1 MRKSRNG
8 QSGLF
13 AAITKFTVLAMCFA
27 TVFALVLTAGVLDVD
42 TSANVADA
50 APNGG
55 GGIAAIDLA
64 GASPENNA
72 TIQTNMHAGS
82 RAQFSVTYDLSKMTF
97 GANNIS
103 YWQTADNDTQVLIW
117 QGKEPEEIG
126 LNESVESWTGTD
138 DPYSWGVAPN
148 SYYYDTTEH
157 SLGTNYAAINVQ
169 IPDVIQ
175 RYIDAGATVSAKYS
189 ATLLGHLAGYTRDTY
204 INLVAGTGPQTAQE
218 VGSRTNNHSEKHNDE
233 NAAPTESET
242 ISVDSNA
249 TTLTLFIGR
258 DIQSTNAIFTSFTNC
273 QRAAMIRAKNTK
285 VTFTIT
291 PAEKF
296 SAEHDKHAPEI
307 YEFDEQNSTFM
318 SAVENYLNPAR
329 TGILNDI
336 RSSNMMD
343 DVDASA
349 ANTSGVINL
358 TSVVRAGTI
367 SAGSGSYA
375 KRLSFTVQDISSYM
389 VGEGDQAQEVRDEAS
404 TESESYYA
412 GLQSITI
419 GGTTRVT
426 VTPSWSDRDSVWQS
440 AANTFSYD
448 GGSGYAVF
456 NIEAA
461 RDMGTVDLYF
471 SGNTSAGVTLTLTD
485 SAGQAKSYTINIS
498 GVKTDGPNMPDF
510 SMSSALEEGLELV
523 GKDGFMTMWAFEN
536 MEVVFNSMGS
546 AEDPLVWFFVAEKFD
561 NDKFAGYSAAPTL
574 SDDDVS
580 GYYPFTY
587 IYEDSGVGWTGDDVY
602 NFAAG
607 TLYGEKQYN
616 GTEGASGTGYYRFT
630 FYAMNYA
637 GYITE
642 TGVSRYVK
650 VDVTSPT
657 NTATVTYKHPDK
669 RPYAAGDTNKDYT
682 IDPVSERG
690 AFVGGPLTVTIEWTE
705 NISGNR
711 VQIVSADGQQ
721 LYHVFVKDGK
731 ITKIMN
737 ASNGSEIECEVAE
750 NKVTFN
756 GVGSDQFESVVIELT
771 TAAEGKCSLAVT
783 YTAPQGGVFDAGDAF
798 TVYSNA
804 DMPTENYLRDAEY
817 AQMSDSTNWG
827 DYVCVYID
835 LEAIDAED
843 VELTDGDPGFIAVNE
858 SGTIPEGEDRN
869 WYTASWSMNKV
880 TLTLT
885 DESDSYASIYYITK
899 HYTSDEEFA
908 AGRAE
913 IETIRNGWDFTN
925 ASGGWNVHNAVDGW
939 STPVTLEFGSDAG
952 YYVTYV
958 ILVDGAM
965 NKSDVAV
972 FGVLVDAYEYRLSA
986 VYAEG
991 YQDKLGA
998 PYVIGFVGADGKPV
1012 TADTIFHRGDEVTF
1026 SAKLGDAYAGAY
1038 VPYKLEKKDANG
1050 DILGDIYK
1058 HPYDNNKAAFTT
1070 DGIQDGYAYISVESD
1085 VTLKLNVDRNSVE
1098 KLPMLAAEGGGT
1110 YAQIVFSY
1118 RKLVDVK
1125 PTTDMT
1131 DYTGKEI
1138 TPEFSVT
1145 DLTANKGSVTFGNG
1159 ESPYEFSSVHNDY
1172 GFKSI
1177 LHAGTYTINVTYS
1190 AKESEFYVLNAEG
1203 SYPYTVNKGSIE
1215 MEVGFK
1221 EGSHTYGDVTAG
1233 NVMELINYNIKSG
1246 LVEADNGKSFTNL
1259 FGASAKFSLPGGTG
1273 YIPAGSYEVKAVFTA
1288 NDYDVTVTWTKDSNE
1303 LIIGKRGLTVTAA
1316 ENSWTYGDALPSTYQ
1331 VTVQKSAFTFDTL
1344 GLFDSAEEI
1353 AKVFGVGS
1361 SAVADGGSVWTV
1373 TVAASALRSNAAA
1386 NSFGYVKAGTYD
1398 FTEFNASAL
1407 KFNANFS
1414 AKLASDG
1421 NGQIK
1426 VSPVT
1431 VTVNPIGDIPNQ
1443 RVESEDDIA
1452 NIRIDFAAN
1461 TTTQRF
1467 GISGYL
1473 TVDASS
1479 ATGSG
1484 AYNVSD
1490 SAAALVS
1497 SHNSDG
1503 VTNVIINVD
1512 TLGRTV
1518 DITIQAATGTF
1529 VITFA
1534 ENVQFTVSYGT
1545 FWDSNLITNDGH
1557 SYTWAYYVNGE
1568 QAEAPGN
1575 PVVACYVNGYVG
1587 GADNVLNYNVGSY
1600 SIQFTV
1606 TGFEGTEGASSL
1618 NPLDFD
1624 YEYVD
1629 SNGAPATSLTVVPA
1643 EVTVTSAKLDQG
1655 QASKVYG
1662 DLEADQLSF
1671 VFEFDGLPAGYES
1684 RFGLPEIGNIH
1695 RANADGTGAG
1705 GRYDSV
1711 RDYGV
1716 FWSGYTTDAED
1727 SNLNITF
1734 AEGVFDSVIISIT
1747 PRPIDLEGS
1756 GVTIFGTNKTYDGD
1770 STAPDASITLDN
1782 TVILNGDNVKVIFTA
1797 ADYYNGTEITGK
1809 IGSGYSVLFTG
1820 VALDGTDTGNYELIL
1835 STEGQFI
1842 YGDGFKIEPNPI
1854 VISLDHFTVG
1864 KTYDAG
1870 TGTGDTEVS
1879 IAAISELVR
1888 YKFTIVSVTYESADA
1903 GSVVV
1908 TVVLGFA
1915 ELTYP
1920 GESELANYY
1929 KPGSGVSIEAATKG
1943 VNITIS
1949 GITGTIAPREIT
1961 LDDIKFLF
1969 GEEGST
1975 YRAKVYDGTASVVVP
1990 FDFED
1995 SFKGHFAEGFDV
2007 KADAAL
2013 KFAARTV
2020 TSEGAVMNVGT
2031 GYLID
2036 VTNVTLDSP
2045 NYKLAEAIKADG
2057 YKVVEGKIG
2066 GTFAINARPIELGI
2080 EIEDKTYDQS
2090 PDAEGSAWF
2099 GAAAEGESVSIG
2111 TQDYEFVRNVNAGT
2125 ADAASY
2131 EPFPYVQI
2139 GNLDSGHY
2147 WHDVRVTL
2155 TVTPRGGF
2163 DWSNYDLQG
2172 YDIEMKE
2179 GEIVIVLEKAAY
2191 LDPVTVSL
2199 TTEEIKAKDKAYD
2212 GNNSAT
2218 LDVSTAYETSA
2229 FLDGDADA
2237 VKLTYTAVFASPNAG
2252 TGIGITASGFKF
2264 VAVENSDNTNAQ
2276 FIADSY
2282 KTYTGTLTEHKGLK
2296 ADITPKVLTGVTA
2309 TLPGKTYDGTGY
2321 GGVDESKIV
2330 WELSGFVGSDANN
2343 YSVEVLAAGYA
2354 GADVA
2359 EDGNAKDGWVYGYKL
2374 VNNAQKGVMNYT
2386 IEGQEPKEYNVY
2398 SAKAAGKPFSAE
2410 LNKIIVAEYTENGA
2424 VRYLIPV
2431 GSISTADQALVDEI
2445 AEKLTLKD
2453 EKVPLNSFD
2462 ASGKID
2468 PAQLIF
2474 TVEIAPGSKVFE
2486 KTFDDTVNVYN
2497 AQYGAPDAE
2506 SGYDFKVKLEDPA
2519 SGGQAL
2525 VGITLEQD
2533 DFSVS
2538 FADANVGTGK
2548 DIIFTVN
2555 VVGEQSNNNNFIFNE
2570 SNSYTVKGAGT
2581 INPAG
2586 ADMSV
2591 GYDSGESIEAT
2602 YGSAGS
2608 ALLGFTY
2615 QLGSDK
2621 ILVDADGYAYIA
2633 ASRWNAAFGRG
2644 DNSSQ
2649 LPLPTDRLY
2658 RIDTDGAFVLITEGE
2673 TVSGDQYVRING
2685 RFTDLNVLSADGNR
2699 LINADG
2705 LISAKAGTYENA
2717 KAHVVNANFDIVE
2730 GTPATV
2736 TVNKAELT
2744 VTTDKDAYDAVYW
2757 TGTMPTPVFTVAA
2770 GNASF
2775 DDPAALAKAIKW
2787 AFKDTDGVAATVQ
2800 SKPNSEGGG
2809 SYTLTAEALDNYTV
2823 TIVNAEGKPALTI
2836 TIPALDTTVYSA
2848 VASGTRPV
2856 ELGTDGNAIAL
2867 DETDLIRGVTDADN
2881 VVIVWSTTDGVDLG
2895 TDAPANAGSY
2905 TWTATITRKIGGY
2918 HYDGAATL
2926 EGTFEIT
2933 KRNVIVSLKAGSL
2946 SFVFEEGK
2954 TYYVTDSDLV
2964 AVDAETGATV
2974 ENFVNVLGIGYS
2986 KDGVAVDGM
2995 TAAGAYNLVLT
3006 IGKEFEVNYALVD
3019 RVNAI
3024 RVTPKAVIVTVADT
3038 SKSHNVTSS
3047 DADYAGIVF
3056 DAAGFENLTVTY
3068 RDGSGKVIG
3077 STPKTP
3083 GIYTYTI
3090 SSTDPNYTVSGN
3102 TTGTIRIVVSEVS
3115 FVKDGVTYATVS
3127 FTNPVA
3133 TNYVLSDTTVSPNG
3147 NYWNIIDQNVAALAG
3162 EDEVLSTSGIVRVA
3176 LSAGGNHTSGLSEK
3190 VTVTARIPDG
3200 VAAGFDVY
3208 YVTAS
3213 GKLAPLSEL
3222 DPEFRIEGG
3231 NIVYTTDY
3239 VSNLIFV
3246 NSSAPGFNWWI
3257 IPLIAAALILILAL
3271 AILIGVLVKL
3281 HRAPDPVP
3289 VEVAP
3294 IDSIMPEPPVVA
3306 PVAAAP
3312 APVFEPAPAADI
3324 EPATYDAPAA
3334 VSKHGQPPIIGIR

>member
-50 APNGG
+50 DESTGGSGALAVSADGFTNEYMHTQLHAADTENKAQYTITLADYPNLTSYAQAYAWGGNVASVDSWTSYQGASGDFGATAQGNGVGNPSAIAVLNVTVPTVFKNLVSMGYRVDVSFSGSFYVGNSDDMEWGFGVVGSGGLMWGNSFRSGWSEDGGHFDKGNVAAVGWVNGGAVQSSSLLNTSGAATSLTAQMTNLSLVIFRATEWHVGG
-55 GGIAAIDLA
+55 GGSHIFVDNAKLTFTVSHDISDGQA
-64 GASPENNA
+64 PTA
-72 TIQTNMHAGS
+72 TIKSPTPAPVSTDWSAYDGEQWTSGIGAEFLAEAAKYNDNYTLNQESSNLTIGMNTIVQGTKTLELALKEYGVNASGS
-82 RAQFSVTYDLSKMTF
+82 RVAADPSA
-97 GANNIS
+97 AN
-103 YWQTADNDTQVLIW
+103 
-117 QGKEPEEIG
+117 
-126 LNESVESWTGTD
+126 
-138 DPYSWGVAPN
+138 
-148 SYYYDTTEH
+148 YY
-157 SLGTNYAAINVQ
+157 
-169 IPDVIQ
+169 
-175 RYIDAGATVSAKYS
+175 AGIATVSVYEGSRSEDTLSVTTDVSYGSPVSTYAEYGDGGATINYS
-189 ATLLGHLAGYTRDTY
+189 TSNARSQGTLQIIFDANTEENTPLIIVISDSGGNEAVLTVTVRGIAEQSTPNVMTD
-204 INLVAGTGPQTAQE
+204 AQE
-218 VGSRTNNHSEKHNDE
+218 VSTAVPDAGMWYVSDVTNFQLMGAAEGFDLLWFYVVDYSDVKMPEGATDVTPANLYPYKLLSSADSDE
-233 NAAPTESET
+233 FEYNFIEGTFGDATTDSNNKENGKTEGYYRFMFLA
-242 ISVDSNA
+242 IDYAGNVYNVDSNGNKFIFYA
-249 TTLTLFIGR
+249 QVDYGVPNPEVKLTYDNQNGTYKPSGDANGDGIIDPAEDTLWV
-258 DIQSTNAIFTSFTNC
+258 
-273 QRAAMIRAKNTK
+273 NTPITAEI
-285 VTFTIT
+285 TFT
-291 PAEKF
+291 P
-296 SAEHDKHAPEI
+296 
-307 YEFDEQNSTFM
+307 N
-318 SAVENYLNPAR
+318 
-329 TGILNDI
+329 
-336 RSSNMMD
+336 
-343 DVDASA
+343 
-349 ANTSGVINL
+349 
-358 TSVVRAGTI
+358 
-367 SAGSGSYA
+367 
-375 KRLSFTVQDISSYM
+375 
-389 VGEGDQAQEVRDEAS
+389 
-404 TESESYYA
+404 
-412 GLQSITI
+412 
-419 GGTTRVT
+419 
-426 VTPSWSDRDSVWQS
+426 
-440 AANTFSYD
+440 
-448 GGSGYAVF
+448 
-456 NIEAA
+456 
-461 RDMGTVDLYF
+461 F
-471 SGNTSAGVTLTLTD
+471 SGNRVVVVDANAAENYVYIEKEGDTYKIAEVRGQDMNASTSFLLQEDGTYVATGSGLLPFEKVTLSASYDAESGSVTLTAKYETASGALAEEIWSLMMYNNAYAKDYVNINYATEAVPAGWNRGVRLYIDRLAPEAPAVVDDGDYIIQNTTGAIPTGGVGDERVWYTAGWTLGAKLDLNIDEYATAYYLTKHYVAD
-485 SAGQAKSYTINIS
+485 DVYKADKKSILKDIAAGTWSAFASVRYEEYGMEYPFTL
-498 GVKTDGPNMPDF
+498 DF
-510 SMSSALEEGLELV
+510 
-523 GKDGFMTMWAFEN
+523 
-536 MEVVFNSMGS
+536 GS
-546 AEDPLVWFFVAEKFD
+546 AED
-561 NDKFAGYSAAPTL
+561 
-574 SDDDVS
+574 
-580 GYYPFTY
+580 
-587 IYEDSGVGWTGDDVY
+587 
-602 NFAAG
+602 
-607 TLYGEKQYN
+607 GE
-616 GTEGASGTGYYRFT
+616 
-630 FYAMNYA
+630 
-637 GYITE
+637 
-642 TGVSRYVK
+642 V
-650 VDVTSPT
+650 
-657 NTATVTYKHPDK
+657 
-669 RPYAAGDTNKDYT
+669 
-682 IDPVSERG
+682 
-690 AFVGGPLTVTIEWTE
+690 
-705 NISGNR
+705 
-711 VQIVSADGQQ
+711 
-721 LYHVFVKDGK
+721 
-731 ITKIMN
+731 
-737 ASNGSEIECEVAE
+737 
-750 NKVTFN
+750 
-756 GVGSDQFESVVIELT
+756 
-771 TAAEGKCSLAVT
+771 
-783 YTAPQGGVFDAGDAF
+783 
-798 TVYSNA
+798 
-804 DMPTENYLRDAEY
+804 
-817 AQMSDSTNWG
+817 
-827 DYVCVYID
+827 
-835 LEAIDAED
+835 
-843 VELTDGDPGFIAVNE
+843 
-858 SGTIPEGEDRN
+858 
-869 WYTASWSMNKV
+869 
-880 TLTLT
+880 
-885 DESDSYASIYYITK
+885 
-899 HYTSDEEFA
+899 
-908 AGRAE
+908 
-913 IETIRNGWDFTN
+913 
-925 ASGGWNVHNAVDGW
+925 
-939 STPVTLEFGSDAG
+939 G

-958 ILVDGAM
+958 FAVDRAG
-965 NKSDVAV
+965 NVGSVGEY
-972 FGVLVDAYEYRLSA
+972 GVLVDANEYRLSA

-991 YQDKLGA
+991 YQDKLGT

-1026 SAKLGDAYAGAY
+1026 SATLGDAYAGAY
-1038 VPYKLEKKDANG
+1038 VPYKLQKKRADG
-1050 DILGDIYK
+1050 SILGEIYR
-1058 HPYDNNKAAFTT
+1058 HPYDNNEAAFTT
-1070 DGIQDGYAYISVESD
+1070 DGIQNEYAYINIESD
-1085 VTLKLNVDRNSVE
+1085 GTLKLNVDRNSVE
-1098 KLPMLAAEGGGT
+1098 KLPMLGTEGGDN

-1131 DYTGKEI
+1131 DYTGREI
-1138 TPEFSVT
+1138 KPEFSVT

-1172 GFKSI
+1172 GFESI

-1203 SYPYTVNKGSIE
+1203 SYPYTVNKGSIT
-1215 MEVGFK
+1215 MEVGFEK
-1221 EGSHTYGDVTAG
+1221 SSYTYGEVTAD
-1233 NVMELINYNIKSG
+1233 NVMGRIKYDKLSG
-1246 LVEADNGKSFTNL
+1246 LVEADNGKSFTDL

-1288 NDYDVTVTWTKDSNE
+1288 NDYDVTVTWTKDSN
-1303 LIIGKRGLTVTAA
+1303 LLTIGKRGLTVTAA

-1331 VTVQKSAFTFDTL
+1331 VTVQKSAFEFDTL
-1344 GLFDSAEEI
+1344 GLFASAEQI
-1353 AKVFGVGS
+1353 ANVFGVES

-1414 AKLASDG
+1414 AALASDG
-1421 NGQIK
+1421 NGRIT

-1431 VTVNPIGDIPNQ
+1431 VTVRPVDNPAPV
-1443 RVESEDDIA
+1443 RVNDPEELLSVEISFRPSD
-1452 NIRIDFAAN
+1452 NTNKFGVSGCLYID
-1461 TTTQRF
+1461 TD
-1467 GISGYL
+1467 S
-1473 TVDASS
+1473 AS
-1479 ATGSG
+1479 GSG
-1484 AYNVSD
+1484 NYSI
-1490 SAAALVS
+1490 SADRHNLVS
-1497 SHNSDG
+1497 SHNFGEYENVRFVVEPGS
-1503 VTNVIINVD
+1503 VTVRVSFE
-1512 TLGRTV
+1512 TASGTF
-1518 DITIQAATGTF
+1518 TIQYNSSIG
-1529 VITFA
+1529 
-1534 ENVQFTVSYGT
+1534 FTTQYGT
-1545 FWDSNLITNDGH
+1545 FWDVTRLYYNSISANRNYTVTYVDGTGASAALPANPIFSVTVV
-1557 SYTWAYYVNGE
+1557 SYDGTDE
-1568 QAEAPGN
+1568 
-1575 PVVACYVNGYVG
+1575 
-1587 GADNVLNYNVGSY
+1587 NVLSNSVGSY
-1600 SIQFTV
+1600 PIDFGV
-1606 TGFEGTEGASSL
+1606 TGFDGTTEA
-1618 NPLDFD
+1618 NYADYDFRF
-1624 YEYVD
+1624 VD
-1629 SNGAPATSLTVVPA
+1629 SEGNIITSLTIVPA
-1643 EVTVTSAKLDQG
+1643 EVTITSATLDQG

-1671 VFEFDGLPAGYES
+1671 VFEFDGLPEGYES

-1734 AEGVFDSVIISIT
+1734 AEGVFDPVTISIT
-1747 PRPIDLEGS
+1747 PRPIDLKGS

-1782 TVILNGDNVKVIFTA
+1782 TVILNGDDVKVIFTA

-1854 VISLDHFTVG
+1854 VIALDHFTAG

-1870 TGTGDTEVS
+1870 TGKGDTKVF
-1879 IAAISELVR
+1879 IAAISEL
-1888 YKFTIVSVTYESADA
+1888 YGKDFTIVSVTYESADA

-1908 TVVLGFA
+1908 TVVLRFTG
-1915 ELTYP
+1915 LPYP
-1920 GESELANYY
+1920 EKGEELANYY
-1929 KPGSGVSIEAATKG
+1929 NLGSGVSIEKATNEAADEAADEV

-1949 GITGTIAPREIT
+1949 GITGTIAQREIT

-1969 GEEGST
+1969 DEEGST
-1975 YRAKVYDGTASVVVP
+1975 YRTKVYDGTASVVVP
-1990 FDFED
+1990 FDFEAT
-1995 SFKGHFAEGFDV
+1995 FKSHFAEGFDV

-2013 KFAARTV
+2013 KFAAGTV
-2020 TSEGAVMNVGT
+2020 GEAKNVGK

-2045 NYKLAEAIKADG
+2045 NYKLAEAIETDG
-2057 YKVVEGKIG
+2057 YKAVEDKIG
-2066 GTFAINARPIELGI
+2066 GTFEINARPIELGI
-2080 EIEDKTYDQS
+2080 EIEGETYDQS
-2090 PDAEGSAWF
+2090 ADAKGSAWF
-2099 GAAAEGESVSIG
+2099 GAAAAGESVSI
-2111 TQDYEFVRNVNAGT
+2111 TYQTYEFVRNANAGT

-2139 GNLDSGHY
+2139 DNFDSGHY

-2155 TVTPRGGF
+2155 TVTTSNF

-2172 YDIEMKE
+2172 YDVEVNE
-2179 GEIVIVLEKAAY
+2179 GKIVIVLEKAAY
-2191 LDPVTVSL
+2191 LDPVTISL

-2229 FLDGDADA
+2229 FLSSGDADA

-2296 ADITPKVLTGVTA
+2296 ADITPKVLTATA
-2309 TLPGKTYDGTGY
+2309 TLPGKTYDGTAY

-2330 WELSGFVGSDANN
+2330 WELTGFLGSDANN
-2343 YSVEVLAAGYA
+2343 YSVEVLAAGYN
-2354 GADVA
+2354 GADVDA
-2359 EDGNAKDGWVYGYKL
+2359 DGNPKEGFVYDYHL

-2386 IEGQEPKEYNVY
+2386 IKAHEAEEPKEYNVY
-2398 SAKAAGKPFSAE
+2398 SAKAGAEPFSAE

-2431 GSISTADQALVDEI
+2431 ESIPTAAEGETLTPEEQALVKEI
-2445 AEKLTLKD
+2445 EEKLTIP
-2453 EKVPLNSFD
+2453 EEVSLNSFS

-2506 SGYDFKVKLEDPA
+2506 SGYDFKVKLEDPT

-2548 DIIFTVN
+2548 DIIFTVLS
-2555 VVGEQSNNNNFIFNE
+2555 VGEQSNNNNFIFNE

-2581 INPAG
+2581 INAG
-2586 ADMSV
+2586 NDNMRV
-2591 GYDSGESIEAT
+2591 GYDSVDSIPAT

-2615 QLGSDK
+2615 QLGSYN
-2621 ILVDADGYAYIA
+2621 ILVDADGYAYIL
-2633 ASRWNAAFGRG
+2633 STQWNEAFGRDG
-2644 DNSSQ
+2644 TNRPA
-2649 LPLPTDRLY
+2649 LLLPTDRLY
-2658 RIDTDGAFVLITEGE
+2658 VKNTDGTFTQAEESAEGE
-2673 TVSGDQYVRING
+2673 KYVRING
-2685 RFTDLNVLSADGNR
+2685 RFTDLNVLSADRDR

-2730 GTPATV
+2730 GTSATV

-2800 SKPNSEGGG
+2800 SKPNSEGG
-2809 SYTLTAEALDNYTV
+2809 SYKLAVDELDNYTV
-2823 TIVNAEGKPALTI
+2823 KIVNAEGVDHEPALTI

-2848 VASGTRPV
+2848 VAGGTRPV
-2856 ELGTDGNAIAL
+2856 ELDTGGDAIAL
-2867 DETDLIRGVTDADN
+2867 DKTDVIRGVTDADE
-2881 VVIVWSTTDGVDLG
+2881 VVIVWSTADGVPLTG
-2895 TDAPANAGSY
+2895 APANAGSY

-2933 KRNVIVSLKAGSL
+2933 KRNVIVSLLKAGSL

-2954 TYYVTDSDLV
+2954 TYTVSASDLV
-2964 AVDAETGATV
+2964 AVDAETGAAV
-2974 ENFVNVLGIGYS
+2974 ENFVDVLVIGYS
-2986 KDGVAVDGM
+2986 KDGASVDGM

-3024 RVTPKAVIVTVADT
+3024 RVTPKAVTVTVADT
-3038 SKSHNVTSS
+3038 SKSHNVTTS

-3083 GIYTYTI
+3083 GTYTYTI

-3127 FTNPVA
+3127 FTTPVA

-3176 LSAGGNHTSGLSEK
+3176 LSAGGNHTSGFSEK

>member
-1 MRKSRNG
+1 
-8 QSGLF
+8 
-13 AAITKFTVLAMCFA
+13 
-27 TVFALVLTAGVLDVD
+27 
-42 TSANVADA
+42 
-50 APNGG
+50 
-55 GGIAAIDLA
+55 
-64 GASPENNA
+64 
-72 TIQTNMHAGS
+72 
-82 RAQFSVTYDLSKMTF
+82 
-97 GANNIS
+97 
-103 YWQTADNDTQVLIW
+103 
-117 QGKEPEEIG
+117 
-126 LNESVESWTGTD
+126 
-138 DPYSWGVAPN
+138 
-148 SYYYDTTEH
+148 
-157 SLGTNYAAINVQ
+157 
-169 IPDVIQ
+169 
-175 RYIDAGATVSAKYS
+175 
-189 ATLLGHLAGYTRDTY
+189 
-204 INLVAGTGPQTAQE
+204 
-218 VGSRTNNHSEKHNDE
+218 
-233 NAAPTESET
+233 
-242 ISVDSNA
+242 
-249 TTLTLFIGR
+249 
-258 DIQSTNAIFTSFTNC
+258 
-273 QRAAMIRAKNTK
+273 MIRANNTK

-296 SAEHDKHAPEI
+296 SAEHDKYAPEI

-318 SAVENYLNPAR
+318 SAVENYLNPAS

-336 RSSNMMD
+336 RSSNMTD

-367 SAGSGSYA
+367 RAGSGSYA

-412 GLQSITI
+412 GLKSITI
-419 GGTTRVT
+419 GGTQ
-426 VTPSWSDRDSVWQS
+426 VTPSWNKNDSVWQS

-485 SAGQAKSYTINIS
+485 SAGQEKDYTINIS
-498 GVKTDGPNMPDF
+498 GVKTDGPNMPEF

-561 NDKFAGYSAAPTL
+561 DDKFAGYRAAPTL
-574 SDDDVS
+574 SDGGVS

-607 TLYGEKQYN
+607 TLYGEKQYD
-616 GTEGASGTGYYRFT
+616 GTAGAAGTGYYRFT

-657 NTATVTYKHPDK
+657 NTATVTYKHPDN
-669 RPYAAGDTNKDYT
+669 RPNAAGDTNKDYT

-731 ITKIMN
+731 ITKIVN
-737 ASNGSEIECEVAE
+737 ASNGSEIEYEVAE
-750 NKVTFN
+750 NKITFD
-756 GVGSDQFESVVIELT
+756 GVGSNQFESVVIELT

-783 YTAPQGGVFDAGDAF
+783 YTAPQGGVFDVEEAF

-804 DMPTENYLRDAEY
+804 DMPTANYLRDAEY

-827 DYVCVYID
+827 NYVCVYID

-869 WYTASWSMNKV
+869 WYTASWSMNNV

-885 DESDSYASIYYITK
+885 DDSDSYASIYYITK
-899 HYTSDEEFA
+899 HYTSNDNFA
-908 AGRAE
+908 EGSAE

-972 FGVLVDAYEYRLSA
+972 FGVLVDANPYKLSA

-1026 SAKLGDAYAGAY
+1026 SATLGNAYTGAY
-1038 VPYKLEKKDANG
+1038 VPYKLEKKKANG
-1050 DILGDIYK
+1050 DILGEIYR
-1058 HPYDNNKAAFTT
+1058 HPYDNNEAAFTT
-1070 DGIQDGYAYISVESD
+1070 DGIRHEYAFIRVESD
-1085 VTLKLNVDRNSVE
+1085 GTLKLDVDRNSVE
-1098 KLPMLAAEGGGT
+1098 KLPMLGAEDGGN

-1131 DYTGKEI
+1131 DYTGTEI
-1138 TPEFSVT
+1138 KPQFSVT
-1145 DLTANKGSVTFGNG
+1145 DLTENKGSVTFGDG
-1159 ESPYEFSSVHNDY
+1159 ESPYRYTLLYPGD
-1172 GFKSI
+1172 GFESI
-1177 LHAGTYTINVTYS
+1177 LHAGTYTIKVTYS
-1190 AKESEFYVLNAEG
+1190 EKESEFYVLNADG
-1203 SYPYTVNKGSIE
+1203 SYPYTVNKGSIT
-1215 MEVGFK
+1215 MEVGFR
-1221 EGSHTYGDVTAG
+1221 EGSYTYGDVTAEG
-1233 NVMELINYNIKSG
+1233 VMGLIEYTIQSG
-1246 LVEADNGKSFTNL
+1246 LVEADNAKSFTEL
-1259 FGASAKFSLPGGTG
+1259 FGASAKFSLPGGTEG
-1273 YIPAGSYEVKAVFTA
+1273 TEYYIPAGSYEVNAVFTA
-1288 NDYDVTVTWTKDSNE
+1288 NDYDVTVTWKEGSNK
-1303 LIIGKRGLTVTAA
+1303 LTIGKRGLTVTAA
-1316 ENSWTYGDALPSTYQ
+1316 ENSWTYGDIPAGIK
-1331 VTVQKSAFTFDTL
+1331 VTVPDTL
-1344 GLFDSAEEI
+1344 GFGANEI
-1353 AKVFGVGS
+1353 AALFGV
-1361 SAVADGGSVWTV
+1361 D
-1373 TVAASALRSNAAA
+1373 
-1386 NSFGYVKAGTYD
+1386 AG
-1398 FTEFNASAL
+1398 
-1407 KFNANFS
+1407 
-1414 AKLASDG
+1414 
-1421 NGQIK
+1421 K
-1426 VSPVT
+1426 VSPDATSGWTVELPFAAVATALQKNDGGYYNVGSYAVTGFTDALALDPNFTASIAGGEGKIAITAAEVT
-1431 VTVNPIGDIPNQ
+1431 VTPVINDIRVTNAADLAGIVIAFVPTKDTEKFGVTGAFGVNTDSATGDAAYGLEVTAEFSSVHNDYVTADDADNVEINYNIEGVTVNVTIIG
-1443 RVESEDDIA
+1443 A
-1452 NIRIDFAAN
+1452 NGTFTI
-1461 TTTQRF
+1461 
-1467 GISGYL
+1467 
-1473 TVDASS
+1473 TVDATTEYGTLWTIEKNYSVKYTS
-1479 ATGSG
+1479 HIENDTVTEADLESLVADIAGYETDVLLNNVGYYQITFTPTLTEGHEENYIFEYVDADGNAVTGLTVTKKVVTVGDNATLNPPETLAKEYG
-1484 AYNVSD
+1484 AIDEELDYD
-1490 SAAALVS
+1490 
-1497 SHNSDG
+1497 
-1503 VTNVIINVD
+1503 IIITEEGELN
-1512 TLGRTV
+1512 GRTIKV
-1518 DITIQAATGTF
+1518 GGIYRANADGTARGGRYDDVGEYGIYAAEAVFSDADNFEIVLGDVTGTF
-1529 VITFA
+1529 VITPKVIDFKGDG
-1534 ENVQFTVSYGT
+1534 VTLYGT
-1545 FWDSNLITNDGH
+1545 DKVYDS
-1557 SYTWAYYVNGE
+1557 
-1568 QAEAPGN
+1568 
-1575 PVVACYVNGYVG
+1575 
-1587 GADNVLNYNVGSY
+1587 
-1600 SIQFTV
+1600 
-1606 TGFEGTEGASSL
+1606 
-1618 NPLDFD
+1618 
-1624 YEYVD
+1624 
-1629 SNGAPATSLTVVPA
+1629 GAPNTS
-1643 EVTVTSAKLDQG
+1643 
-1655 QASKVYG
+1655 
-1662 DLEADQLSF
+1662 
-1671 VFEFDGLPAGYES
+1671 
-1684 RFGLPEIGNIH
+1684 
-1695 RANADGTGAG
+1695 
-1705 GRYDSV
+1705 
-1711 RDYGV
+1711 
-1716 FWSGYTTDAED
+1716 
-1727 SNLNITF
+1727 
-1734 AEGVFDSVIISIT
+1734 
-1747 PRPIDLEGS
+1747 
-1756 GVTIFGTNKTYDGD
+1756 
-1770 STAPDASITLDN
+1770 APDARITLDN
-1782 TVILNGDNVKVIFTA
+1782 TVILNGDNVTLTYVA
-1797 ADYYNGTEITGK
+1797 QYYKGTDNPVST
-1809 IGSGYSVLFTG
+1809 IGSGYMIGFGELKLGGDDAKNYTLNG
-1820 VALDGTDTGNYELIL
+1820 VTIVYTDPVFAI
-1835 STEGQFI
+1835 I
-1842 YGDGFKIEPNPI
+1842 ADPI

-1870 TGTGDTEVS
+1870 TGKGDTKVF
-1879 IAAISELVR
+1879 IAAISEL
-1888 YKFTIVSVTYESADA
+1888 YGKDFTIVSVTYESADA

-1908 TVVLGFA
+1908 TVVLFFAGF
-1915 ELTYP
+1915 TYP
-1920 GESELANYY
+1920 GEGELANYY
-1929 KPGSGVSIEAATKG
+1929 NLGSGVSIAAATDG

-1949 GITGTIAPREIT
+1949 GITGTIAQREIT

-1969 GEEGST
+1969 DEEGST
-1975 YRAKVYDGTASVVVP
+1975 YRTKVYDGTTSVVVP

-1995 SFKGHFAEGFDV
+1995 SFKGNFAEGFDV
-2007 KADAAL
+2007 KADAVLEFTAD
-2013 KFAARTV
+2013 TV
-2020 TSEGAVMNVGT
+2020 TSAGEAKNVGK

-2036 VTNVTLDSP
+2036 VTNVTLGSA
-2045 NYKLAEAIKADG
+2045 NYKLADAIEADDYKA
-2057 YKVVEGKIG
+2057 VEGKIG
-2066 GTFAINARPIELGI
+2066 GTFAITERPIELGI

-2090 PDAEGSAWF
+2090 SEAKGNAWF
-2099 GAAAEGESVSIG
+2099 GAAAEGESVLIG
-2111 TQDYEFVRNVNAGT
+2111 SQTYEFVRNVNAGT

-2155 TVTPRGGF
+2155 TVTTSGNF

-2172 YDIEMKE
+2172 YDVEVKE

-2191 LDPVTVSL
+2191 LDPVTISL
-2199 TTEEIKAKDKAYD
+2199 TTEKIKAEGKAYD
-2212 GNNSAT
+2212 GNTSAT

-2229 FLDGDADA
+2229 FLNGDADV

-2264 VAVENSDNTNAQ
+2264 VAKDSTDENAQ

-2282 KTYTGTLTEHKGLK
+2282 KTYTGTITEHKGLK
-2296 ADITPKVLTGVTA
+2296 ANITPRVLTATA
-2309 TLPGKTYDGTGY
+2309 TLPGKTYDGTVY

-2330 WELSGFVGSDANN
+2330 WELDGFLGSDANN
-2343 YSVEVLAAGYA
+2343 YSVEVLAAGYN

-2359 EDGNAKDGWVYGYKL
+2359 EDGNNEGFVYGYHL

-2386 IEGQEPKEYNVY
+2386 INAHDTKEYNAY
-2398 SAKAAGKPFSAE
+2398 SANAGAVFSAE
-2410 LNKIIVAEYTENGA
+2410 LNKIIVAEYTENG
-2424 VRYLIPV
+2424 VVHYLIPV
-2431 GSISTADQALVDEI
+2431 ESIPTAADEI
-2445 AEKLTLKD
+2445 KEKLTLR
-2453 EKVPLNSFD
+2453 EEVSLNSFP

-2474 TVEIAPGSKVFE
+2474 TVEIVTGHAAWE
-2486 KTFDDTVNVYN
+2486 KNFDDTVNVYE
-2497 AQYGAPDAE
+2497 ATYGAPGAAE
-2506 SGYDFKVKLEDPA
+2506 GTYAFKVTLSDPA

-2581 INPAG
+2581 IKRAA

-2591 GYDSGESIEAT
+2591 GYGTGESVNAT
-2602 YGSAGS
+2602 YGDAGS
-2608 ALLGFTY
+2608 ALLDFNY
-2615 QLGSDK
+2615 KLGSDDQL
-2621 ILVDADGYAYIA
+2621 LVDADGYAYIL
-2633 ASRWNAAFGRG
+2633 STRWNAAFGR
-2644 DNSSQ
+2644 DNTSPSRPE

-2658 RIDTDGAFVLITEGE
+2658 IKNTDGTFALITEGE

-2685 RFTDLNVLSADGNR
+2685 RFTDLNVLSADGSR
-2699 LINADG
+2699 LINDEG
-2705 LISAKAGTYENA
+2705 LISAKAGTYEGA
-2717 KAHVVNANFDIVE
+2717 KAYVVNVNFPTI
-2730 GTPATV
+2730 TPGATATV

-2757 TGTMPTPVFTVAA
+2757 TGTLPTPVFTVAA

-2787 AFKDTDGVAATVQ
+2787 AFKDKDGVAATVQ
-2800 SKPNSEGGG
+2800 STPNSKGG
-2809 SYTLTAEALDNYTV
+2809 SYTLTVDELDNYTV
-2823 TIVNAEGKPALTI
+2823 KIVNAEGETVAPALTI
-2836 TIPALDTTVYSA
+2836 TIPALDDTVYSA
-2848 VASGTRPV
+2848 VESGTRPA
-2856 ELGTDGNAIAL
+2856 ELDTDGNAIAL
-2867 DETDLIRGVTDADN
+2867 DETDLIRGVVTGVDE
-2881 VVIVWSTTDGVDLG
+2881 VVIKWSTTDGVELG

-2905 TWTATITRKIGGY
+2905 AWTATITRKIGDY
-2918 HYDGAATL
+2918 HYNGAATL

-2933 KRNVIVSLKAGSL
+2933 KRNVIVSLKEAL

-2954 TYYVTDSDLV
+2954 TYTVSASDLI
-2964 AVDAETGATV
+2964 AVDAETGAAV
-2974 ENFVNVLGIGYS
+2974 ENFVDVLGIGYS
-2986 KDGVAVDGM
+2986 KDGVSVDGM
-2995 TAAGAYNLVLT
+2995 TTAGAYNLVLT
-3006 IGKEFEVNYALVD
+3006 MGDEFEVNYALVD

-3024 RVTPKAVIVTVADT
+3024 RVTPKAVTVTVEDT
-3038 SKSHNVTSS
+3038 SKSHNVTTS

-3176 LSAGGNHTSGLSEK
+3176 LSAGGNHTSGFSEK

>member
-27 TVFALVLTAGVLDVD
+27 TVFALVLTAGVLGVD
-42 TSANVADA
+42 TSANVAEA
-50 APNGG
+50 AYSFGAGVKWEPAEGISEIQKQLHETGKATVTADLSEVDLQSQVYGHADSSRTSFTEWNNNDLPENGFG
-55 GGIAAIDLA
+55 GYAEVPVGGTAIQFLINVGIPDEIDSFLNSSEGCYKVSVVWSAHLANNTNDRALGMALYA
-64 GASPENNA
+64 GASEITNA
-72 TIQTNMHAGS
+72 DGVYTNRDQTYQVEKTVGAS
-82 RAQFSVTYDLSKMTF
+82 FDLGEWKIPQAYPLN
-97 GANNIS
+97 GAEHKYLYLVIC
-103 YWQTADNDTQVLIW
+103 A
-117 QGKEPEEIG
+117 
-126 LNESVESWTGTD
+126 
-138 DPYSWGVAPN
+138 N
-148 SYYYDTTEH
+148 SAWPT
-157 SLGTNYAAINVQ
+157 
-169 IPDVIQ
+169 
-175 RYIDAGATVSAKYS
+175 DAGAYAF
-189 ATLLGHLAGYTRDTY
+189 
-204 INLVAGTGPQTAQE
+204 
-218 VGSRTNNHSEKHNDE
+218 NNK
-233 NAAPTESET
+233 
-242 ISVDSNA
+242 
-249 TTLTLFIGR
+249 L
-258 DIQSTNAIFTSFTNC
+258 
-273 QRAAMIRAKNTK
+273 
-285 VTFTIT
+285 TFTIEYNT
-291 PAEKF
+291 GEN
-296 SAEHDKHAPEI
+296 APKDAAAPGIIEI
-307 YEFDEQNSTFM
+307 DDTAGATTITSTLGD
-318 SAVENYLNPAR
+318 NLGTYLNQKSGLYGNIAGNLPEDNVTLVGNTIKMTGVAVRKGVLPADENGVLGYSKKLTLNIADYTD
-329 TGILNDI
+329 TGAPADDEEAWYYSGLASVAASDG
-336 RSSNMMD
+336 SS
-343 DVDASA
+343 V
-349 ANTSGVINL
+349 GV
-358 TSVVRAGTI
+358 GTT
-367 SAGSGSYA
+367 SAGFSYGSP
-375 KRLSFTVQDISSYM
+375 TEDSSENGLI
-389 VGEGDQAQEVRDEAS
+389 VWNLAAPRDEA
-404 TESESYYA
+404 
-412 GLQSITI
+412 
-419 GGTTRVT
+419 T
-426 VTPSWSDRDSVWQS
+426 VTIYFKDNTPVEGVEFTIKDANDNAYSFNVVVDGIMEEASD
-440 AANTFSYD
+440 
-448 GGSGYAVF
+448 
-456 NIEAA
+456 
-461 RDMGTVDLYF
+461 
-471 SGNTSAGVTLTLTD
+471 
-485 SAGQAKSYTINIS
+485 IS
-498 GVKTDGPNMPDF
+498 GVDITSTWETGEPLMGNSFDAVEWAYGAFEPIFTNP
-510 SMSSALEEGLELV
+510 GN
-523 GKDGFMTMWAFEN
+523 GKDA
-536 MEVVFNSMGS
+536 
-546 AEDPLVWFFVAEKFD
+546 LIWFFDVE
-561 NDKFAGYSAAPTL
+561 YSAADPNAFGGTAPKL
-574 SDDDVS
+574 SQGSVTS
-580 GYYPFTY
+580 YHPFTY
-587 IYEDSGVGWTGDDVY
+587 SVVGSPEVDGVY
-602 NFAAG
+602 NFSGENAGKFFGYPTANGAAG
-607 TLYGEKQYN
+607 AT
-616 GTEGASGTGYYRFT
+616 GTGYYRFT

-642 TGVSRYVK
+642 TGISRYVK
-650 VDVTSPT
+650 ADIT
-657 NTATVTYKHPDK
+657 NPKNEAVVTYEYDPGGDK
-669 RPYAAGDTNKDYT
+669 PHAAGDTGNFGT
-682 IDPVSERG
+682 IDFSERG
-690 AFVGGPLTVTIEWTE
+690 AYVNEPLTVTITWRE
-705 NISGNR
+705 NLSGNR
-711 VQIVSADGQQ
+711 VQIIGADGMER
-721 LYHVFVKDGK
+721 HVFVKDGK
-731 ITKIMN
+731 ITQIVDLSSGAVIISKPANNECVLPTSN
-737 ASNGSEIECEVAE
+737 A
-750 NKVTFN
+750 
-756 GVGSDQFESVVIELT
+756 DMFESVKIKLT
-771 TAAEGKCSLAVT
+771 AEGEDRTLAVT
-783 YTAPQGGVFDAGDAF
+783 YTLKDGNDYAEAALF

-804 DMPTENYLRDAEY
+804 DMDTGTTAYGSIYE
-817 AQMSDSTNWG
+817 QSVWSDSDTWG
-827 DYVCVYID
+827 IEGVYVYID
-835 LEAIDAED
+835 RYAFEADEVD
-843 VELTDGDPGFIAVNE
+843 LTN
-858 SGTIPEGEDRN
+858 EGEQIERNEELDENGKLLIPAGEGRN
-869 WYTASWSMNKV
+869 WYTSAWEMLAS
-880 TLTLT
+880 LTVPT
-885 DESDSYASIYYITK
+885 DDDRAKAYYITK
-899 HYTSDEEFA
+899 YYKNDADFN
-908 AGRAE
+908 AGWERIKTAQQ
-913 IETIRNGWDFTN
+913 GWSFINN
-925 ASGGWNVHNAVDGW
+925 ASQEGW
-939 STPVTLEFGSDAG
+939 SVYDTTQGGVAPITLEFGSDAG

-972 FGVLVDAYEYRLSA
+972 FGVLVDANEYRLSA

-1026 SAKLGDAYAGAY
+1026 SATLGNAYTGAY

-1050 DILGDIYK
+1050 NILGDIYK

-1070 DGIQDGYAYISVESD
+1070 DGIQDDYAYIRVESD
-1085 VTLKLNVDRNSVE
+1085 VTLKLDVDRNSVE
-1098 KLPMLAAEGGGT
+1098 KLPMLSAEGGGN

-1131 DYTGKEI
+1131 DYTGTEI
-1138 TPEFSVT
+1138 TPQFSVT
-1145 DLTANKGSVTFGNG
+1145 DLTENKGSVTFEVG
-1159 ESPYEFSSVHNDY
+1159 ESPYRYSVDY
-1172 GFKSI
+1172 PEGHPKSI
-1177 LHAGTYTINVTYS
+1177 LHAGTYTIEVTYS
-1190 AKESEFYVLNAEG
+1190 EKESEFYVLNAPDK
-1203 SYPYTVNKGSIE
+1203 YDYTVNKGSIE

-1221 EGSHTYGDVTAG
+1221 EGSYTYGDVTAEG
-1233 NVMELINYNIKSG
+1233 VMGLIKYTIKSG

-1273 YIPAGSYEVKAVFTA
+1273 YIPAGSYEVNAVFTA
-1288 NDYDVTVTWTKDSNE
+1288 NDYDVTVKWTGSNK
-1303 LIIGKRGLTVTAA
+1303 LTIGKRGLTVTAA

-1353 AKVFGVGS
+1353 ANVFGVES
-1361 SAVADGGSVWTV
+1361 SAVADGGSVWKVTV
-1373 TVAASALRSNAAA
+1373 TASALRSNAAA

-1414 AKLASDG
+1414 AELASAG

-1431 VTVNPIGDIPNQ
+1431 VTVRPVDNPAPV
-1443 RVESEDDIA
+1443 RVNDPEELLSVEISFRPSD
-1452 NIRIDFAAN
+1452 NTNKFGVSGCLYID
-1461 TTTQRF
+1461 TD
-1467 GISGYL
+1467 S
-1473 TVDASS
+1473 AS
-1479 ATGSG
+1479 GSG
-1484 AYNVSD
+1484 NYSI
-1490 SAAALVS
+1490 SADRHNLVS
-1497 SHNSDG
+1497 SHNFGEYENVRFVVEPGS
-1503 VTNVIINVD
+1503 VTVRVSFE
-1512 TLGRTV
+1512 TASGTF
-1518 DITIQAATGTF
+1518 TIQYNSSIG
-1529 VITFA
+1529 
-1534 ENVQFTVSYGT
+1534 FTTQYGT
-1545 FWDSNLITNDGH
+1545 FWDVTRLYYNSISANRNYTVTYVDGTGASAALPANPIFSVTVV
-1557 SYTWAYYVNGE
+1557 SYDGTDE
-1568 QAEAPGN
+1568 
-1575 PVVACYVNGYVG
+1575 
-1587 GADNVLNYNVGSY
+1587 NVLSNSVGSY
-1600 SIQFTV
+1600 PIDFGV
-1606 TGFEGTEGASSL
+1606 TGFDGTTEA
-1618 NPLDFD
+1618 NYADYDFRF
-1624 YEYVD
+1624 VD
-1629 SNGAPATSLTVVPA
+1629 SEGNIITSLTVVPA
-1643 EVTVTSAKLDQG
+1643 EVTVTSATLDQG

-1662 DLEADQLSF
+1662 DLEPAELSF
-1671 VFEFDGLPAGYES
+1671 EFGFSGLPAGYES

-1734 AEGVFDSVIISIT
+1734 AEGVFDSVTISIT

-1782 TVILNGDNVKVIFTA
+1782 TVILNGDDVKVIFTA

-1854 VISLDHFTVG
+1854 VIALDHFTVG

-1870 TGTGDTEVS
+1870 TGKGDTKVS
-1879 IAAISELVR
+1879 IAAISEL
-1888 YKFTIVSVTYESADA
+1888 YGKDFTIVSVTYESADA

-1915 ELTYP
+1915 GLNYP
-1920 GESELANYY
+1920 EGEDLANYY
-1929 KPGSGVSIEAATKG
+1929 NLGSGVSIEAAGEKATDG

-1949 GITGTIAPREIT
+1949 GITGTIAQREIT

-1975 YRAKVYDGTASVVVP
+1975 YRTKVYDGTESVVVP

-1995 SFKGHFAEGFDV
+1995 TFKGHFAEGFDV

-2013 KFAARTV
+2013 KFAAGTV
-2020 TSEGAVMNVGT
+2020 TSEGAVANVGK

-2036 VTNVTLDSP
+2036 VTNVTLDSA
-2045 NYKLAEAIKADG
+2045 NYKLADAIKADG
-2057 YKVVEGKIG
+2057 HKAVEGKIG
-2066 GTFAINARPIELGI
+2066 GTFAINARPIELEIDI
-2080 EIEDKTYDQS
+2080 EGKTYDQFS
-2090 PDAEGSAWF
+2090 DAEGSAWF
-2099 GAAAEGESVSIG
+2099 GAAAEGESVSID

-2131 EPFPYVQI
+2131 VAFPYVQI

-2147 WHDVRVTL
+2147 WHDVKVTI
-2155 TVTPRGGF
+2155 TFTTGGSF

-2172 YDIEMKE
+2172 YDDDEVKE

-2191 LDPVTVSL
+2191 LDPVTISL
-2199 TTEEIKAKDKAYD
+2199 TTENIKAESKAYD
-2212 GNNSAT
+2212 GNTSAT

-2229 FLDGDADA
+2229 FLSSGDADA

-2264 VAVENSDNTNAQ
+2264 VAKDSTDENAQ

-2296 ADITPKVLTGVTA
+2296 ADITPKVLTATA
-2309 TLPGKTYDGTGY
+2309 TLPGKTYDGTAY

-2343 YSVEVLAAGYA
+2343 YSVEVLAAGYE
-2354 GADVA
+2354 GADVDA
-2359 EDGNAKDGWVYGYKL
+2359 DGNPNKGFVYDYYL

-2386 IEGQEPKEYNVY
+2386 IEADATKEYNVY
-2398 SAKAAGKPFSAE
+2398 SANTGAEPFSAE
-2410 LNKIIVAEYTENGA
+2410 LNKIIVAEYTTENGA

-2431 GSISTADQALVDEI
+2431 ESIPTATEDAPLTQEEQELVKEI
-2445 AEKLTLKD
+2445 EDKLTLK
-2453 EKVPLNSFD
+2453 EPKVSLNSFT

-2474 TVEIAPGSKVFE
+2474 TVQIVEDSPAWT

-2497 AQYGAPDAE
+2497 AKYGDN
-2506 SGYDFKVKLEDPA
+2506 FKVELKDPA

-2525 VGITLEQD
+2525 VGIDLTKAE
-2533 DFSVS
+2533 FSVS

-2555 VVGEQSNNNNFIFNE
+2555 AGGEQSNNNNFIFNE
-2570 SNSYTVKGAGT
+2570 SNSYTVKGKGAINAG
-2581 INPAG
+2581 N
-2586 ADMSV
+2586 DNMRV
-2591 GYDSGESIEAT
+2591 GYDPGDSIKAT
-2602 YGSAGS
+2602 YGDAGS

-2615 QLGSDK
+2615 QLGSYN
-2621 ILVDADGYAYIA
+2621 ILVDADGYAYIL
-2633 ASRWNAAFGRG
+2633 STQWNAAFGRN
-2644 DNSSQ
+2644 DTSTE

-2658 RIDTDGAFVLITEGE
+2658 IKNTDGTFTQVEGSAEGE
-2673 TVSGDQYVRING
+2673 KYVRING
-2685 RFTDLNVLSADGNR
+2685 RFTDLNVLANDGSR

-2787 AFKDTDGVAATVQ
+2787 AFKGEDDVAATVQ
-2800 SKPNSEGGG
+2800 SKPNSEGS
-2809 SYTLTAEALDNYTV
+2809 SYKLTVDELDNYTV
-2823 TIVNAEGKPALTI
+2823 TIVNAEGETVEPALTI

-2856 ELGTDGNAIAL
+2856 ELDTDGNAIAL
-2867 DETDLIRGVTDADN
+2867 DETDLIRGVTNADV
-2881 VVIVWSTTDGVDLG
+2881 VVIKWSTTDGVDLG
-2895 TDAPANAGSY
+2895 TNAPANAGSY
-2905 TWTATITRKIGGY
+2905 TWTATITRKIGNY
-2918 HYDGAATL
+2918 HYVGEAIL

-2954 TYYVTDSDLV
+2954 TYTVSASDLV
-2964 AVDAETGATV
+2964 AVDAETGAAV
-2974 ENFVNVLGIGYS
+2974 ENFVDVLGIGYS
-2986 KDGVAVDGM
+2986 KDGVSVDGM
-2995 TAAGAYNLVLT
+2995 TTAGAYNLVLT
-3006 IGKEFEVNYALVD
+3006 MGDEFEVNYALVD

-3024 RVTPKAVIVTVADT
+3024 RVTPKAVTVTVEDT
-3038 SKSHNVTSS
+3038 SKSHNVTTS

-3056 DAAGFENLTVTY
+3056 DSAGFENLTVTY

>member
-1 MRKSRNG
+1 
-8 QSGLF
+8 
-13 AAITKFTVLAMCFA
+13 
-27 TVFALVLTAGVLDVD
+27 
-42 TSANVADA
+42 
-50 APNGG
+50 
-55 GGIAAIDLA
+55 
-64 GASPENNA
+64 
-72 TIQTNMHAGS
+72 
-82 RAQFSVTYDLSKMTF
+82 
-97 GANNIS
+97 
-103 YWQTADNDTQVLIW
+103 
-117 QGKEPEEIG
+117 
-126 LNESVESWTGTD
+126 
-138 DPYSWGVAPN
+138 
-148 SYYYDTTEH
+148 
-157 SLGTNYAAINVQ
+157 
-169 IPDVIQ
+169 
-175 RYIDAGATVSAKYS
+175 
-189 ATLLGHLAGYTRDTY
+189 
-204 INLVAGTGPQTAQE
+204 
-218 VGSRTNNHSEKHNDE
+218 
-233 NAAPTESET
+233 
-242 ISVDSNA
+242 
-249 TTLTLFIGR
+249 
-258 DIQSTNAIFTSFTNC
+258 
-273 QRAAMIRAKNTK
+273 MIRANNTK

-291 PAEKF
+291 PAEEF

-318 SAVENYLNPAR
+318 SAVENYLNPDER
-329 TGILNDI
+329 TRILNDI

-412 GLQSITI
+412 GLKSITI
-419 GGTTRVT
+419 GGTQ
-426 VTPSWSDRDSVWQS
+426 VTPSWNRDDSVWQS

-498 GVKTDGPNMPDF
+498 GVKTDGPNMPEF
-510 SMSSALEEGLELV
+510 SMSSALEAGLELV
-523 GKDGFMTMWAFEN
+523 GKDGFMPMWAFEN

-561 NDKFAGYSAAPTL
+561 DDKFAGYRAAPTL
-574 SDDDVS
+574 SDGGVS

-607 TLYGEKQYN
+607 TLYGEKQYD
-616 GTEGASGTGYYRFT
+616 GTAGAAGTGYYRFT

-657 NTATVTYKHPDK
+657 NTATVTYKHPDN
-669 RPYAAGDTNKDYT
+669 RPNAAGDTNKDYT

-711 VQIVSADGQQ
+711 VQIVSEDGQQ

-731 ITKIMN
+731 ITKIVN
-737 ASNGSEIECEVAE
+737 ASNGSEIECEVVE

-756 GVGSDQFESVVIELT
+756 GVGSNQFESVVIELT
-771 TAAEGKCSLAVT
+771 TAADGKRRLAVT
-783 YTAPQGGVFDAGDAF
+783 YTAPQSGVFDVEEAF

-804 DMPTENYLRDAEY
+804 DMPTANYLRDAEY

-827 DYVCVYID
+827 AYVCVYID

-858 SGTIPEGEDRN
+858 SGTIPVGEDRN
-869 WYTASWSMNKV
+869 WYTASWSMNNV

-885 DESDSYASIYYITK
+885 DDSDSYASIYYITK
-899 HYTSDEEFA
+899 HYTSDKKFA
-908 AGRAE
+908 EGRAE

-925 ASGGWNVHNAVDGW
+925 ASGGWKVHNAVDGW
-939 STPVTLEFGSDAG
+939 SAPITLEFGSDAG

-972 FGVLVDAYEYRLSA
+972 FGVLVDAYEYHLSA

-1026 SAKLGDAYAGAY
+1026 SATLGNAYTGAY
-1038 VPYKLEKKDANG
+1038 VPYKLEKKRADG
-1050 DILGDIYK
+1050 SILGDIYK
-1058 HPYDNNKAAFTT
+1058 HPYNNNKAAFTT
-1070 DGIQDGYAYISVESD
+1070 DGIQDDYAYIRVESD

-1098 KLPMLAAEGGGT
+1098 KLPMLGAEDGEN

-1131 DYTGKEI
+1131 DYTGREI
-1138 TPEFSVT
+1138 YPEFSVT
-1145 DLTANKGSVTFGNG
+1145 DLTANKGSVKFEVG
-1159 ESPYEFSSVHNDY
+1159 ESPYRYSVDY
-1172 GFKSI
+1172 PGDGFKSI
-1177 LHAGTYTINVTYS
+1177 LHAGTYTIKVTYS
-1190 AKESEFYVLNAEG
+1190 EKESEFYVLNADG

-1221 EGSHTYGDVTAG
+1221 EGPYTYGDVTAEG
-1233 NVMELINYNIKSG
+1233 VMGLIEYNITSG
-1246 LVEADNGKSFTNL
+1246 LVEADNGKSFTDL

-1273 YIPAGSYEVKAVFTA
+1273 YIPAGSYEVNAVFTA
-1288 NDYDVTVTWTKDSNE
+1288 NDYDVTVTWTKDSNK
-1303 LIIGKRGLTVTAA
+1303 LTIGKCELTVTAA

-1414 AKLASDG
+1414 AKLASAG

-1431 VTVNPIGDIPNQ
+1431 VTVNPIGDIPDQ
-1443 RVESEDDIA
+1443 RVEREDDIA

-1461 TTTQRF
+1461 TTTKRF

-1473 TVDASS
+1473 TVDASN

-1484 AYNVSD
+1484 AYNVSN

-1503 VTNVIINVD
+1503 VTNVNINVD

-1518 DITIQAATGTF
+1518 NITIQDATGTF

-1545 FWDSNLITNDGH
+1545 FWDRSLITYDGH

-1587 GADNVLNYNVGSY
+1587 GADNVLNNNVGSY

-1606 TGFEGTEGASSL
+1606 EGFEGTEGASSL

-1629 SNGAPATSLTVVPA
+1629 SNGDPATSLTVVPA
-1643 EVTVTSAKLDQG
+1643 EVTVTSAVLDQG

-1734 AEGVFDSVIISIT
+1734 AEGVFDSVTISIT

-1854 VISLDHFTVG
+1854 VIALDHFTAG

-1888 YKFTIVSVTYESADA
+1888 YKFTIVSATYESADA
-1903 GSVVV
+1903 GNVVV
-1908 TVVLGFA
+1908 TIVLGFA

-1920 GESELANYY
+1920 GEGELANYY
-1929 KPGSGVSIEAATKG
+1929 NLGSGVSIEAATKG

-1949 GITGTIAPREIT
+1949 GITGTIAQREIT

-1975 YRAKVYDGTASVVVP
+1975 YRTKVYDGTESVVVP

-1995 SFKGHFAEGFDV
+1995 TFKGHFAEGFDV

-2020 TSEGAVMNVGT
+2020 TSEGAVVNVGK

-2045 NYKLAEAIKADG
+2045 NYKLADAIKADG
-2057 YKVVEGKIG
+2057 YKAVEGKIG
-2066 GTFAINARPIELGI
+2066 GTFAINARPIELEI
-2080 EIEDKTYDQS
+2080 EIESKTYDQS
-2090 PDAEGSAWF
+2090 ADAKGSAWF
-2099 GAAAEGESVSIG
+2099 GAAAAGESVSINSQ
-2111 TQDYEFVRNVNAGT
+2111 TYEFVRNVNAGT
-2125 ADAASY
+2125 AEEASY

-2147 WHDVRVTL
+2147 WHDVKVTI
-2155 TVTPRGGF
+2155 TFTTGGSF

-2172 YDIEMKE
+2172 YDDDEVKE

-2191 LDPVTVSL
+2191 LDPVTISL
-2199 TTEEIKAKDKAYD
+2199 ATEKITAEDKVYN
-2212 GNNSAT
+2212 GNTAAT
-2218 LDVSTAYETSA
+2218 LDVSKAYETNDFLSA
-2229 FLDGDADA
+2229 DDANA

-2264 VAVENSDNTNAQ
+2264 VAKDSTDENAQ

-2296 ADITPKVLTGVTA
+2296 ADITPKVLTATA
-2309 TLPGKTYDGTGY
+2309 KLPGKTYDGTKY

-2330 WELSGFVGSDANN
+2330 WELTGFLGSDANN
-2343 YSVEVLAAGYA
+2343 YSVEVLAAGYKD
-2354 GADVA
+2354 ADVDA
-2359 EDGNAKDGWVYGYKL
+2359 DGNPKEGFVYGYYL

-2386 IEGQEPKEYNVY
+2386 IKAHEAEEPKEYNVY
-2398 SAKAAGKPFSAE
+2398 SANTGAVFSAE

-2431 GSISTADQALVDEI
+2431 ESIPTAAEGTSLTQEEQELVKEI
-2445 AEKLTLKD
+2445 EDKLTLK
-2453 EKVPLNSFD
+2453 EPKVSLNSYP
-2462 ASGKID
+2462 AEGKID

-2474 TVEIAPGSKVFE
+2474 TVQIVEDSPAWT

-2525 VGITLEQD
+2525 VGIDLTKAE
-2533 DFSVS
+2533 FSVS

-2581 INPAG
+2581 INAG
-2586 ADMSV
+2586 NDNMRV
-2591 GYDSGESIEAT
+2591 GYDSGDSIPAT

-2615 QLGSDK
+2615 QLGSYE

-2633 ASRWNAAFGRG
+2633 ASRWNAAFGRN
-2644 DNSSQ
+2644 DTSTE

-2658 RIDTDGAFVLITEGE
+2658 VKNTDGTFTQVEESAEGE
-2673 TVSGDQYVRING
+2673 KYVRING
-2685 RFTDLNVLSADGNR
+2685 RFTDLNVLSADGKR
-2699 LINADG
+2699 LINDEG

-2736 TVNKAELT
+2736 TVNKAELA

-2757 TGTMPTPVFTVAA
+2757 TGTMPTPVFTVAS

-2787 AFKDTDGVAATVQ
+2787 AFTDADGVTATVQ
-2800 SKPNSEGGG
+2800 STPNSEAEGG
-2809 SYTLTAEALDNYTV
+2809 SYTLTVEELDNYTV
-2823 TIVNAEGKPALTI
+2823 KIVNAAGESVPELII
-2836 TIPALDTTVYSA
+2836 TIPALDDTVYSA

-2856 ELGTDGNAIAL
+2856 ELDTDGNAIAL
-2867 DETDLIRGVTDADN
+2867 DETDLIRGVTTGVDEVD
-2881 VVIVWSTTDGVDLG
+2881 IVWSTTDGGVLPS
-2895 TDAPANAGSY
+2895 APANAGSY
-2905 TWTATITRKIGGY
+2905 TWTATITRKIGKY
-2918 HYDGAATL
+2918 HYDGAAKL

-2933 KRNVIVSLKAGSL
+2933 KRNVIVSLLKAGSL

-2954 TYYVTDSDLV
+2954 TYYVTASDLV
-2964 AVDAETGATV
+2964 AVDAETGAAV
-2974 ENFVNVLGIGYS
+2974 ENFVDVLGIGYS
-2986 KDGVAVDGM
+2986 KDGVSVDGM
-2995 TAAGAYNLVLT
+2995 TTAGAYNLVLT
-3006 IGKEFEVNYALVD
+3006 MGDEFEVNYALVD

-3024 RVTPKAVIVTVADT
+3024 RVTPKAVTVTVEDT
-3038 SKSHNVTSS
+3038 SKSHNVTTS

-3056 DAAGFENLTVTY
+3056 NAAGFENLTVTY

-3133 TNYVLSDTTVSPNG
+3133 TNYVLSDTTVSPSG

-3176 LSAGGNHTSGLSEK
+3176 LSAGGNHTSGFSEK

>member
-50 APNGG
+50 ATWGSTS
-55 GGIAAIDLA
+55 AV
-64 GASPENNA
+64 PENEYDFPTMSEFNQMRVETIDA
-72 TIQTNMHAGS
+72 T
-82 RAQFSVTYDLSKMTF
+82 
-97 GANNIS
+97 
-103 YWQTADNDTQVLIW
+103 
-117 QGKEPEEIG
+117 
-126 LNESVESWTGTD
+126 SWTLTIDASTINFIDYVNAHIAVD
-138 DPYSWGVAPN
+138 DASF
-148 SYYYDTTEH
+148 
-157 SLGTNYAAINVQ
+157 TNYAYGNNTEGSYVGSFGAGRNGSGGDGIAVVTNIA
-169 IPDVIQ
+169 IPDAISKLAANRNYIVKVKWSGEIYIYNNWSHAAWTGIWASSIPVSAASVNVEGASNWSGGDSSGGIRYDNYNSEGNKTSTEITVDSSA
-175 RYIDAGATVSAKYS
+175 RYIALGLFRGSSSGSSPRICANKITITFTVSYNTGENAPKDAAAPGIIEIDDTAGATTITS
-189 ATLLGHLAGYTRDTY
+189 TLGDNLGTYLNQSSGLYGNIAGNLPEDNVTLAGNTIKMTG
-204 INLVAGTGPQTAQE
+204 VAVRKG
-218 VGSRTNNHSEKHNDE
+218 V
-233 NAAPTESET
+233 
-242 ISVDSNA
+242 
-249 TTLTLFIGR
+249 L
-258 DIQSTNAIFTSFTNC
+258 
-273 QRAAMIRAKNTK
+273 
-285 VTFTIT
+285 
-291 PAEKF
+291 PA
-296 SAEHDKHAPEI
+296 
-307 YEFDEQNSTFM
+307 
-318 SAVENYLNPAR
+318 
-329 TGILNDI
+329 
-336 RSSNMMD
+336 
-343 DVDASA
+343 
-349 ANTSGVINL
+349 
-358 TSVVRAGTI
+358 
-367 SAGSGSYA
+367 
-375 KRLSFTVQDISSYM
+375 
-389 VGEGDQAQEVRDEAS
+389 
-404 TESESYYA
+404 
-412 GLQSITI
+412 
-419 GGTTRVT
+419 
-426 VTPSWSDRDSVWQS
+426 
-440 AANTFSYD
+440 D
-448 GGSGYAVF
+448 G
-456 NIEAA
+456 N
-461 RDMGTVDLYF
+461 
-471 SGNTSAGVTLTLTD
+471 
-485 SAGQAKSYTINIS
+485 
-498 GVKTDGPNMPDF
+498 
-510 SMSSALEEGLELV
+510 
-523 GKDGFMTMWAFEN
+523 
-536 MEVVFNSMGS
+536 
-546 AEDPLVWFFVAEKFD
+546 
-561 NDKFAGYSAAPTL
+561 
-574 SDDDVS
+574 DVS
-580 GYYPFTY
+580 GYSKKLTLNIADYTDTGAPADDEEAWYYSGLASVAASDGSGVEVGTTSAGFSYGSPTEDDSENGLIVWDLAAPRDEATVTIYFKDNTPVEGVEFTIKDANGNAYSFNVVVDGIMEAASDISGVGITSTWETGEPLMGNSFDAVEWAYGAFEPIFTNPGNGKDALIWFFDVEYSAADPKAFGGPAPKLSQGSVTSYHPFTY
-587 IYEDSGVGWTGDDVY
+587 SVAGSSEVDGVY
-602 NFAAG
+602 NFSGENAG
-607 TLYGEKQYN
+607 KFFGYPTADGTAGE
-616 GTEGASGTGYYRFT
+616 SGTGYYRFT

-642 TGVSRYVK
+642 TGISRYVK
-650 VDVTSPT
+650 ADIENPKNEAV
-657 NTATVTYKHPDK
+657 VTYKYDPNGEKPH
-669 RPYAAGDTNKDYT
+669 AAGDTGNFGT
-682 IDPVSERG
+682 IDFSERG
-690 AFVGGPLTVTIEWTE
+690 AYVNEPLTVTITWQE
-705 NISGNR
+705 NLSGNR
-711 VQIVSADGQQ
+711 VQIIGADGTER
-721 LYHVFVKDGK
+721 HVFVKDGK
-731 ITKIMN
+731 ITKIVDLSSGAVIISEFANNECVLPTSN
-737 ASNGSEIECEVAE
+737 A
-750 NKVTFN
+750 
-756 GVGSDQFESVVIELT
+756 DMFESVKIKLT
-771 TAAEGKCSLAVT
+771 AEGENRTLAVT
-783 YTAPQGGVFDAGDAF
+783 YTLKDGNDYAEAALF

-804 DMPTENYLRDAEY
+804 DMDTGTTAYGSIYE
-817 AQMSDSTNWG
+817 QSVWSDSDTWG
-827 DYVCVYID
+827 IEGVYVYID
-835 LEAIDAED
+835 RYAFEADEVD
-843 VELTDGDPGFIAVNE
+843 LTN
-858 SGTIPEGEDRN
+858 EGEQIERNEELDENGKLLIPAGEGRN
-869 WYTASWSMNKV
+869 WYTSAWEMLAS
-880 TLTLT
+880 LTVPT
-885 DESDSYASIYYITK
+885 DDDRAKAYYITEYYK
-899 HYTSDEEFA
+899 NKEDLN
-908 AGRAE
+908 AGWE
-913 IETIRNGWDFTN
+913 SIKTEQQ
-925 ASGGWNVHNAVDGW
+925 GW
-939 STPVTLEFGSDAG
+939 SFINKASEEGWSVYDTTQGGVTPITLEFGSDAG

-972 FGVLVDAYEYRLSA
+972 FGVLVDANPYKLSA

-998 PYVIGFVGADGKPV
+998 PYVIGFVGEDGKPV

-1026 SAKLGDAYAGAY
+1026 SAKIGDAYAGAY

-1050 DILGDIYK
+1050 DILGEIYR
-1058 HPYDNNKAAFTT
+1058 HPYDNNEAAFTT
-1070 DGIQDGYAYISVESD
+1070 DGIRNEYAYIRVEND
-1085 VTLKLNVDRNSVE
+1085 GTLKLDVDRNSVE
-1098 KLPMLAAEGGGT
+1098 KLPMLGAEGGDN

-1131 DYTGKEI
+1131 DYTGKVI
-1138 TPEFSVT
+1138 TPKFSET
-1145 DLTANKGSVTFGNG
+1145 DLTANKGSVTFGDG
-1159 ESPYEFSSVHNDY
+1159 ESPYRYIVHYPGD
-1172 GFKSI
+1172 GFESI

-1190 AKESEFYVLNAEG
+1190 EKESEFYVLNAEG

-1221 EGSHTYGDVTAG
+1221 EGPYTYGDVTAK
-1233 NVMELINYNIKSG
+1233 NVLGLIKYNIKSG
-1246 LVEADNGKSFTNL
+1246 LVEADKENVNSFTDL

-1288 NDYDVTVTWTKDSNE
+1288 NDYDVTVTWTEGGN
-1303 LIIGKRGLTVTAA
+1303 LLTIGKRGLTVTAA
-1316 ENSWTYGDALPSTYQ
+1316 ENSWTYGDALPLTYQ
-1331 VTVQKSAFTFDTL
+1331 VTVQKSEFEFDTLL

-1353 AKVFGVGS
+1353 AGVFGVDS
-1361 SAVADGGSVWTV
+1361 SAVADGGSVWKVTV
-1373 TVAASALRSNAAA
+1373 TASALRSNAAA
-1386 NSFGYVKAGTYD
+1386 NSFGYVNAGDYD

-1414 AKLASDG
+1414 AALASDG
-1421 NGQIK
+1421 NGRIT

-1431 VTVNPIGDIPNQ
+1431 VTVNPIGNIPDQ
-1443 RVESEDDIA
+1443 RVESKDDIA
-1452 NIRIDFAAN
+1452 KIRIDFAAN

-1473 TVDASS
+1473 TVDASD

-1503 VTNVIINVD
+1503 VTNVNINVD
-1512 TLGRTV
+1512 TLGRNV
-1518 DITIQAATGTF
+1518 NITIQAAKGTF

-1545 FWDSNLITNDGH
+1545 FWDRNLITYDGH

-1575 PVVACYVNGYVG
+1575 PVVACYVNGYVA
-1587 GADNVLNYNVGSY
+1587 GAADVLNNNVGSY

-1606 TGFEGTEGASSL
+1606 TGFEGTEDASSL
-1618 NPLDFD
+1618 NRLDFD

-1629 SNGAPATSLTVVPA
+1629 SNGDPVTSLTVVPA

-1734 AEGVFDSVIISIT
+1734 AKGVFDSVTISIT

-1879 IAAISELVR
+1879 IAAISEL
-1888 YKFTIVSVTYESADA
+1888 YGKKFTIVSATYESADA
-1903 GSVVV
+1903 GNVVV

-1961 LDDIKFLF
+1961 LDDINFLF

-1975 YRAKVYDGTASVVVP
+1975 YRTKVYDGTASVVVVP
-1990 FDFED
+1990 FDFAD

-2057 YKVVEGKIG
+2057 HKAVEDKIG
-2066 GTFAINARPIELGI
+2066 GTFTINARPIELEIDI
-2080 EIEDKTYDQS
+2080 EGKTYDQS
-2090 PDAEGSAWF
+2090 ATAKGSAWF
-2099 GAAAEGESVSIG
+2099 GAAAEGESVSI
-2111 TQDYEFVRNVNAGT
+2111 TSQTYKFVRNVNAGT

-2131 EPFPYVQI
+2131 EDFPYVQI

-2155 TVTPRGGF
+2155 TVTTKNF

-2172 YDIEMKE
+2172 YDVEVNE
-2179 GEIVIVLEKAAY
+2179 GKIVIVLEKAAY
-2191 LDPVTVSL
+2191 LDPVTISL
-2199 TTEEIKAKDKAYD
+2199 TTEKIKAEDKEYD
-2212 GNNSAT
+2212 GNTSAT

-2296 ADITPKVLTGVTA
+2296 ANITPKVLTGVTA

-2330 WELSGFVGSDANN
+2330 WKLTGFFGSDANN

-2398 SAKAAGKPFSAE
+2398 SANTGAEPFSAE

-2431 GSISTADQALVDEI
+2431 GSIQTADQALEEEI
-2445 AEKLTLKD
+2445 AEKLAFQ
-2453 EKVPLNSFD
+2453 EKVSLNSFP

-2474 TVEIAPGSKVFE
+2474 TVEIAEGSEAFK
-2486 KTFDDTVNVYN
+2486 KNFDDTVNVYN
-2497 AQYGAPDAE
+2497 ARYGASDAPE
-2506 SGYDFKVKLEDPA
+2506 GTYDFTVTLKDPT

-2525 VGITLEQD
+2525 VGIDLTKAE
-2533 DFSVS
+2533 FSVS

-2570 SNSYTVKGAGT
+2570 SNSYTVKGAGEIT
-2581 INPAG
+2581 SMG
-2586 ADMSV
+2586 STTMSV
-2591 GYDSGESIEAT
+2591 GYGSTGSIEAT
-2602 YGSAGS
+2602 YGDDGS
-2608 ALLGFTY
+2608 ELLRFTY
-2615 QLGSDK
+2615 QLGSYE
-2621 ILVDADGYAYIA
+2621 ILVDADGYAYILSTQWNEA
-2633 ASRWNAAFGRG
+2633 FRSRPE
-2644 DNSSQ
+2644 

-2658 RIDTDGAFVLITEGE
+2658 RIDEDGAFVLIAEGE

-2685 RFTDLNVLSADGNR
+2685 RFTDLNVLSADGNK
-2699 LINADG
+2699 LINDEG

-2717 KAHVVNANFDIVE
+2717 QAHVVNVNFPTI
-2730 GTPATV
+2730 TPGATATV
-2736 TVNKAELT
+2736 TVNKAALT

-2787 AFKDTDGVAATVQ
+2787 AFKGTDDVAATVQ
-2800 SKPNSEGGG
+2800 STPNSEGEGV
-2809 SYTLTAEALDNYTV
+2809 SYTLTVEALDNYTV
-2823 TIVNAEGKPALTI
+2823 KIVNAEGAIVAPALTI
-2836 TIPALDTTVYSA
+2836 TIPALDDTVYSA
-2848 VASGTRPV
+2848 VESGTRPAQ
-2856 ELGTDGNAIAL
+2856 LDAGGNAIAL
-2867 DETDLIRGVTDADN
+2867 DETDLIRGVTDAD
-2881 VVIVWSTTDGVDLG
+2881 VVTIDWSTTDGVVLKG
-2895 TDAPANAGSY
+2895 APANAGSY
-2905 TWTATITRKIGGY
+2905 TWIATITRKIGNY
-2918 HYDGAATL
+2918 HYVGEAIL

-2933 KRNVIVSLKAGSL
+2933 KRNVIVSLNEAL

-2954 TYYVTDSDLV
+2954 TYTVSASDLV
-2964 AVDAETGATV
+2964 AVDAETGAEV
-2974 ENFVNVLGIGYS
+2974 ENFVDVLGIGYS
-2986 KDGVAVDGM
+2986 KDGVSVDGM
-2995 TAAGAYNLVLT
+2995 TTAGAYNLVLT
-3006 IGKEFEVNYALVD
+3006 MGDEFEVNYALVD

-3024 RVTPKAVIVTVADT
+3024 RVTPKAVTVTVEDT
-3038 SKSHNVTSS
+3038 SKSHNVTTS

-3056 DAAGFENLTVTY
+3056 NSAGFENLTVTY

>member
-27 TVFALVLTAGVLDVD
+27 TVFALVLTAGLLDVD
-42 TSANVADA
+42 TSANVAEA

-55 GGIAAIDLA
+55 GGTTAIDLA

-82 RAQFSVTYDLSKMTF
+82 GAQFSVTYDLSKMTF

-291 PAEKF
+291 PAAKF
-296 SAEHDKHAPEI
+296 SADHDKYAPEI

-318 SAVENYLNPAR
+318 SAVENYLNSES

-336 RSSNMMD
+336 RSSNMTD

-419 GGTTRVT
+419 GGTP
-426 VTPSWSDRDSVWQS
+426 VTPSWNKNDSVWQS

-485 SAGQAKSYTINIS
+485 SAGQAKNYTINIS

-561 NDKFAGYSAAPTL
+561 DDSIAGYSAAPTL

-616 GTEGASGTGYYRFT
+616 GTAGATGTGYYRFT

-657 NTATVTYKHPDK
+657 NTATVTYQHPDK

-721 LYHVFVKDGK
+721 LYHVFVKDGE
-731 ITKIMN
+731 ITKIVN

-756 GVGSDQFESVVIELT
+756 GVGPNQFESVVIELT

-804 DMPTENYLRDAEY
+804 DMPTANYLRDAEY

-869 WYTASWSMNKV
+869 WYTASWSMNNV

-885 DESDSYASIYYITK
+885 DDSDSYASIYYITK
-899 HYTSDEEFA
+899 HYTSDKKFEE
-908 AGRAE
+908 GRAE

-925 ASGGWNVHNAVDGW
+925 GGWDVHNAVDGW
-939 STPVTLEFGSDAG
+939 STTVTLEFGSDAG

-998 PYVIGFVGADGKPV
+998 PYVIGFVGEDGKPV
-1012 TADTIFHRGDEVTF
+1012 TADTVFHRGDEVTF
-1026 SAKLGDAYAGAY
+1026 SAKIGDAYAGAY
-1038 VPYKLEKKDANG
+1038 VPYKLQKKDANG
-1050 DILGDIYK
+1050 NILGEIYS
-1058 HPYDNNKAAFTT
+1058 HPYDNNEAAFTT
-1070 DGIQDGYAYISVESD
+1070 DGIQNEYAFIRVESD
-1085 VTLKLNVDRNSVE
+1085 GTLKLNVDRNSVE
-1098 KLPMLAAEGGGT
+1098 KLPMLGAEGGGN

-1138 TPEFSVT
+1138 PLHFSAT
-1145 DLTANKGSVTFGNG
+1145 DLTANKGSVTFGDG
-1159 ESPYEFSSVHNDY
+1159 ESPYRYIVHYPSGD
-1172 GFKSI
+1172 GFESI
-1177 LHAGTYTINVTYS
+1177 LHAGTYTIEVTYS
-1190 AKESEFYVLNAEG
+1190 EKESEFYVLNADG

-1221 EGSHTYGDVTAG
+1221 EGPYTYGDVTAEG
-1233 NVMELINYNIKSG
+1233 VMGLIEYNIKSG
-1246 LVEADNGKSFTNL
+1246 LVEADNGKSFTDL
-1259 FGASAKFSLPGGTG
+1259 FGRSAKFSLPGGTG

-1288 NDYDVTVTWTKDSNE
+1288 NDYDVTVTWKEGSNK
-1303 LIIGKRGLTVTAA
+1303 LTIGKRGLTVTAA
-1316 ENSWTYGDALPSTYQ
+1316 ENSWTYGDIPAGIK
-1331 VTVQKSAFTFDTL
+1331 VTVPDTL
-1344 GLFDSAEEI
+1344 GFGENEI
-1353 AKVFGVGS
+1353 AALFGVG
-1361 SAVADGGSVWTV
+1361 AD
-1373 TVAASALRSNAAA
+1373 
-1386 NSFGYVKAGTYD
+1386 
-1398 FTEFNASAL
+1398 
-1407 KFNANFS
+1407 
-1414 AKLASDG
+1414 
-1421 NGQIK
+1421 K
-1426 VSPVT
+1426 VSPDATSGWT
-1431 VTVNPIGDIPNQ
+1431 VELP
-1443 RVESEDDIA
+1443 
-1452 NIRIDFAAN
+1452 FAA
-1461 TTTQRF
+1461 
-1467 GISGYL
+1467 
-1473 TVDASS
+1473 V
-1479 ATGSG
+1479 AT
-1484 AYNVSD
+1484 D
-1490 SAAALVS
+1490 L
-1497 SHNSDG
+1497 
-1503 VTNVIINVD
+1503 
-1512 TLGRTV
+1512 
-1518 DITIQAATGTF
+1518 QK
-1529 VITFA
+1529 
-1534 ENVQFTVSYGT
+1534 
-1545 FWDSNLITNDGH
+1545 NDG
-1557 SYTWAYYVNGE
+1557 
-1568 QAEAPGN
+1568 
-1575 PVVACYVNGYVG
+1575 GY
-1587 GADNVLNYNVGSY
+1587 YNVGSY
-1600 SIQFTV
+1600 AVEKFTDALALDPNFTASIADGEGKIVINAAKVTV
-1606 TGFEGTEGASSL
+1606 TPVINDIRVTDAADLAGIVIAFVPTQDTKKFGVTGEFGVDTDSATGSAEYGLVVKTEFSSVHNGYDEDNVIITVNTGDRKVNVTIEAASGKFVITFNEDVSFSTPYGTLWTIEGKYSVKYTSPIENDTVTEKDLESL
-1618 NPLDFD
+1618 DIEGYETGDVLANDVGYYQITFTPTLAEGLVADD
-1624 YEYVD
+1624 YIFEYVD
-1629 SNGAPATSLTVVPA
+1629 ADGNAVTGLTVTKKV
-1643 EVTVTSAKLDQG
+1643 VTVGQNATLTAPETLAKEYGAIDEELDYVITIKEEGVLNGKQINVG
-1655 QASKVYG
+1655 GIY
-1662 DLEADQLSF
+1662 
-1671 VFEFDGLPAGYES
+1671 
-1684 RFGLPEIGNIH
+1684 
-1695 RANADGTGAG
+1695 RANADGTARGE
-1705 GRYDSV
+1705 RYD
-1711 RDYGV
+1711 DAGNYGIYADEAV
-1716 FWSGYTTDAED
+1716 FSDADNFEIVLGD
-1727 SNLNITF
+1727 VTGTF
-1734 AEGVFDSVIISIT
+1734 VVNPKVINFKG
-1747 PRPIDLEGS
+1747 D
-1756 GVTIFGTNKTYDGD
+1756 GVTLYGTDKVYNSAKPDA
-1770 STAPDASITLDN
+1770 SAPDARITLDN
-1782 TVILNGDNVKVIFTA
+1782 TIIRPGDKVTLTYVAQYYEGDNPVST
-1797 ADYYNGTEITGK
+1797 
-1809 IGSGYSVLFTG
+1809 IGSGYKIGFAGLELGGDDAKNYTLNGVTIVYTG
-1820 VALDGTDTGNYELIL
+1820 ADFAIIAD
-1835 STEGQFI
+1835 
-1842 YGDGFKIEPNPI
+1842 PI

-1870 TGTGDTEVS
+1870 TGKGDTKVS
-1879 IAAISELVR
+1879 IAAISEL
-1888 YKFTIVSVTYESADA
+1888 YDDAFTIESVTYESADA

-1915 ELTYP
+1915 GLNYP
-1920 GESELANYY
+1920 GKGEELANYY
-1929 KPGSGVSIEAATKG
+1929 NLGSGVSIEAATKG

-1949 GITGTIAPREIT
+1949 GITGTIAQREIT
-1961 LDDIKFLF
+1961 LDDINFLF

-1975 YRAKVYDGTASVVVP
+1975 YRTKVYDGTASVVVVP
-1990 FDFED
+1990 FDFTD
-1995 SFKGHFAEGFDV
+1995 TFKDHFAEGFDV

-2020 TSEGAVMNVGT
+2020 TSEGAALNVGT

-2036 VTNVTLDSP
+2036 VTNVTLGST
-2045 NYKLAEAIKADG
+2045 NYKLADAIAAEG
-2057 YKVVEGKIG
+2057 YKAVEAKID
-2066 GTFAINARPIELGI
+2066 GTFAITARPIELEI

-2090 PDAEGSAWF
+2090 SDAKGSAWF
-2099 GAAAEGESVSIG
+2099 GAAAEGESVSID

-2125 ADAASY
+2125 AEEASY

-2155 TVTPRGGF
+2155 TVTTKNF

-2172 YDIEMKE
+2172 YDVEVNE
-2179 GEIVIVLEKAAY
+2179 GKIVIVLEKAAY
-2191 LDPVTVSL
+2191 LDPVTISL
-2199 TTEEIKAKDKAYD
+2199 TTEKIKAEDKEYD
-2212 GNNSAT
+2212 GNTSAT

-2296 ADITPKVLTGVTA
+2296 ANITPKVLTGVTA
-2309 TLPGKTYDGTGY
+2309 TLPGKTYDGTAY

-2330 WELSGFVGSDANN
+2330 WELTGFLGSDANN
-2343 YSVEVLAAGYA
+2343 YSVEVLAAGYE
-2354 GADVA
+2354 GADVDA
-2359 EDGNAKDGWVYGYKL
+2359 DGNPGFVYGYHL

-2386 IEGQEPKEYNVY
+2386 IEAHETGEYNVY
-2398 SAKAAGKPFSAE
+2398 SANTGAEPFSAE

-2431 GSISTADQALVDEI
+2431 ERIQTADQALVDEI
-2445 AEKLTLKD
+2445 AKKLTLP
-2453 EKVPLNSFD
+2453 EEVSLNSFI

-2474 TVEIAPGSKVFE
+2474 TVEIAEGSTAFTKN
-2486 KTFDDTVNVYN
+2486 FDDTVNVYD
-2497 AQYGAPDAE
+2497 ATYGAPDATKD
-2506 SGYDFKVKLEDPA
+2506 YDFKVTLSDPA

-2581 INPAG
+2581 ITSA
-2586 ADMSV
+2586 AATMSV
-2591 GYDSGESIEAT
+2591 GYTGESVNAT
-2602 YGSAGS
+2602 YGDAGS
-2608 ALLGFTY
+2608 ALLDFNY
-2615 QLGSDK
+2615 KLGSDDQL
-2621 ILVDADGYAYIA
+2621 LVDADGYAYILSA
-2633 ASRWNAAFGRG
+2633 QWNAAFGR
-2644 DNSSQ
+2644 DSRP

-2658 RIDTDGAFVLITEGE
+2658 RIDTDGTFVLITEGE

-2685 RFTDLNVLSADGNR
+2685 RFTDLNVLSADGDK
-2699 LINADG
+2699 LINDEG
-2705 LISAKAGTYENA
+2705 LISAKAGTYEGA
-2717 KAHVVNANFDIVE
+2717 KAYVVNVNFPEIIP
-2730 GTPATV
+2730 GATATV

-2787 AFKDTDGVAATVQ
+2787 AFKGTDGVAATVQ
-2800 SKPNSEGGG
+2800 STPNSEGEGV
-2809 SYTLTAEALDNYTV
+2809 SYTLTVEALDNYTV
-2823 TIVNAEGKPALTI
+2823 KIVNAEGAIVAPALTI
-2836 TIPALDTTVYSA
+2836 TIPALDDTVYSA
-2848 VASGTRPV
+2848 VESGTRPAQ
-2856 ELGTDGNAIAL
+2856 LDAGGNAIAL
-2867 DETDLIRGVTDADN
+2867 DETDLIRGVTDAD
-2881 VVIVWSTTDGVDLG
+2881 VVTIDWSTTDGVVLKG
-2895 TDAPANAGSY
+2895 APANAGSY
-2905 TWTATITRKIGGY
+2905 TWTATITRKIGNY
-2918 HYDGAATL
+2918 HYVGEAIL

-2933 KRNVIVSLKAGSL
+2933 KRNVIVSLNEAL
-2946 SFVFEEGK
+2946 SFVFAEGK
-2954 TYYVTDSDLV
+2954 TYTVSASDLV
-2964 AVDAETGATV
+2964 AVDAETGAAV

-2986 KDGVAVDGM
+2986 KDGVSVDGM
-2995 TAAGAYNLVLT
+2995 TTAGAYNLVLT
-3006 IGKEFEVNYALVD
+3006 IGEEFEVNYALVD

-3024 RVTPKAVIVTVADT
+3024 RVTPKAVTVTVEDT
-3038 SKSHNVTSS
+3038 SKSHNVTTS

-3056 DAAGFENLTVTY
+3056 DSAGFENLTVTY